1 MLCLV
6 RAQWSHFNQLFGG
19 QVNKQ
24 YELYNGYKPPPEA
37 VGDVCLSIGV
47 IPHLGAWFALSFK
60 TYRVRHACAPGNHL
74 RGRA

>member
-1 MLCLV
+1 
-6 RAQWSHFNQLFGG
+6 
-19 QVNKQ
+19 
-24 YELYNGYKPPPEA
+24 
-37 VGDVCLSIGV
+37 VCLSIGV